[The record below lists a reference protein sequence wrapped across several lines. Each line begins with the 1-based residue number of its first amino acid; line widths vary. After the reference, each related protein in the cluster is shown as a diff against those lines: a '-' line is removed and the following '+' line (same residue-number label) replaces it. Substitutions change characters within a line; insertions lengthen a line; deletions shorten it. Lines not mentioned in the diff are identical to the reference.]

1 MNKIVLGI
9 TGEIAGG
16 KGTVASYLE
25 KKHGAVAFKFSSALR
40 DVAKRM
46 HLEINRE
53 NLQKIS
59 TIFREN
65 FDDNILSRVIYED
78 VKNSEKDLIV
88 IDGVRRMSDIEYLK
102 QLPGFR
108 FVYVDTDMKKCY
120 ERIIQRGENEDENSK
135 TFEDFQKDHEREAE
149 LQIKGLKEE
158 ADAVVDNNG
167 SFDELY
173 NQIEDILKELK

>member
-1 MNKIVLGI
+1 MEKIILGI

-16 KGTVASYLE
+16 KGTVTSYLE
-25 KKHGAVAFKFSSALR
+25 KKNGADAFKFSSALR

-59 TIFREN
+59 TIFRDN

-78 VKNSEKDLIV
+78 VKNSNSELIV
-88 IDGVRRMSDIEYLK
+88 IDGVRRMADIEYLK

-108 FVYVDTDMKKCY
+108 LIYVDTEINSRY
-120 ERIIQRGENEDENSK
+120 ERITQRGENADDNSK
-135 TFEDFQKDHEREAE
+135 TFEEFEDDHKREAE
-149 LQIKGLKEE
+149 LQIKGLKED
-158 ADAVVDNNG
+158 ADFVVNNNG
-167 SFDELY
+167 TFDDLY
-173 NQIEDILKELK
+173 NQVEDILTQLR